1 MSKNYFRQRQDE
13 ELARART
20 SVSKE
25 EQSAH
30 EALAEAFKAAAE
42 GAEAD
47 AASAATLKR
56 ETF

>member
-13 ELARART
+13 EVARARA
-20 SVSKE
+20 SASKE

-30 EALAEAFKAAAE
+30 EMLAEAFKEAAE

-47 AASAATLKR
+47 AASAAMLKR
-56 ETF
+56 ETL